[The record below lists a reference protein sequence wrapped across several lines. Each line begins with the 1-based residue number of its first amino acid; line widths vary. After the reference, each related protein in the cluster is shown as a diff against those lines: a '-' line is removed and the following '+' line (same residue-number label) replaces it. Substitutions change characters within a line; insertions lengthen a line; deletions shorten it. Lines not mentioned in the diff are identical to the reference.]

1 MPASAPVRAFSLWLE
16 ERCHLIRRLEA
27 AAREVLLTERREDRY
42 RRLMLQKSLVLSAL
56 PEEAEDFV
64 RALPDPLR
72 LQVAQRLS
80 AFQRSANTAME
91 LDSVFFMSALLYP
104 EAYKEGDPNDL
115 ESVAA
120 QVAAWGESF
129 SGP

>member
-1 MPASAPVRAFSLWLE
+1 MPANSPVKAFSLWLE
-16 ERCHLIRRLEA
+16 ERCQLIRRLEA
-27 AAREVLLTERREDRY
+27 EAREELLTERHVDRY
-42 RRLMLQKSLVLSAL
+42 RRIMLQKACVLSAL
-56 PEEAEDFV
+56 PEEAENFV

-80 AFQRSANTAME
+80 AFQRSADTAME

-104 EAYKEGDPNDL
+104 EEYKEGDPNDL

-120 QVAAWGESF
+120 QVAAWG
-129 SGP
+129 